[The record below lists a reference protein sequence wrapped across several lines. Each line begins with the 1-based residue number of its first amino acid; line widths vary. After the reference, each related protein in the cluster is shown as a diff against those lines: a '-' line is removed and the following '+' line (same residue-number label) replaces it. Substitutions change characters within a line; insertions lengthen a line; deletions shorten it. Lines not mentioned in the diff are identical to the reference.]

1 MKEVIYLRLERD
13 LKQKLDQLAQC
24 DDRSLN
30 NFIIQILRNYVNNS
44 PMQPNDNK
52 KND

>member
-1 MKEVIYLRLERD
+1 MKEVIYLRLEKG
-13 LKQKLDQLAQC
+13 LKQKLDQLAQQ

-30 NFIIQILRNYVNNS
+30 NFIIQILRKYVENS
-44 PMQPNDNK
+44 PMQQNDNK